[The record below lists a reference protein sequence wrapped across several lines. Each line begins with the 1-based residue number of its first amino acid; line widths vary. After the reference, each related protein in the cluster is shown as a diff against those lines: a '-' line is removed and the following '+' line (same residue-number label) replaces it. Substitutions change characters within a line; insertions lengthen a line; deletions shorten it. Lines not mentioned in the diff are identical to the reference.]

1 MATED
6 KIRDIIVTSLKYDG
20 SRGRFTDDFPLID
33 SHVIDSLD
41 MLKLISALEEE
52 FRLEIDDQGLVPT
65 TSGRSTS
72 RSLTSFLALRTGS
85 SSVLLCEAGARN
97 QRS

>member
-6 KIRDIIVTSLKYDG
+6 TIRDIIVTSLKYDG
-20 SRGRFTDDFPLID
+20 SRGRFTDDSPLID

-52 FRLEIDDQGLVPT
+52 FDLEIDDEDLVPDRFE
-65 TSGRSTS
+65 RSTS

-85 SSVLLCEAGARN
+85 
-97 QRS
+97 

>member
-52 FRLEIDDQGLVPT
+52 FRLEIDDQDLVPDNFGT
-65 TSGRSTS
+65 INFEVVDELPRTPNGKLKR
-72 RSLTSFLALRTGS
+72 FALRGWCSQPT
-85 SSVLLCEAGARN
+85 
-97 QRS
+97 